1 MMNYKNLEFIL
12 RPHTIDQ
19 YFKRV
24 IQVRPLQLQ
33 RQSEDIKLSIFF
45 SASNTGEGYPLVI

>member
-1 MMNYKNLEFIL
+1 MNYKNLEFIL

>member
-1 MMNYKNLEFIL
+1 MNYKNLEFIL

-33 RQSEDIKLSIFF
+33 RQSEDIKLSIF
-45 SASNTGEGYPLVI
+45 SVPVIQEKDTRW